1 MGAQERDS
9 AEDYT
14 SKEKRRLRIY
24 FLLFSISPFESYY
37 FFQQKL
43 FKMSDAEW
51 DADDFEPKTSNL
63 EAERPKTDKWG
74 GEDEDDDVKDSWDK
88 ESDDDDDTS
97 KGSEDSN
104 SMKAVQRKK
113 KK

>member
-1 MGAQERDS
+1 MGHKSGTAQKITHQKKKTF
-9 AEDYT
+9 AY
-14 SKEKRRLRIY
+14 I
-24 FLLFSISPFESYY
+24 FFVLFSISPFESYY

-63 EAERPKTDKWG
+63 EAAKPKTDKW
-74 GEDEDDDVKDSWDK
+74 EDEDDDVKDSWDK

-104 SMKAVQRKK
+104 SMKA
-113 KK
+113 